1 MFEHVV
7 EWVRVRIAMVS
18 TMVMYGAGFFWIGT
32 VFVKFFR
39 KEPISYAHGSVE
51 LTSLMIICGFLL
63 FAAAYQIVFFTLWK
77 RPAESFLLE
86 LVAPWVFAI
95 SAVSLAIWL
104 YAGVSNFTAMIP
116 LLSTAAISGV
126 LSYSVWYGFMS
137 ERSGWIQSKQKALL
151 GGGNTSEPVVARAK
165 VPTKSFAQI
174 LGNEAVKARL
184 LEAGK
189 LVMSARSKDS
199 REPRNGVLLHGDPGN
214 GKTVFAEALA
224 GELKLP
230 FLQLS
235 VADVASKWVGEKT
248 SRIRQ
253 AFDQAMQSQP
263 CMLFIDEIDALLE
276 ARDGNSGGV
285 KEDRDAVNA
294 LLTLMVDVRAH
305 RVLLVA
311 ATNHLDRLDGA
322 GIREGRFD
330 FKVEI
335 TAPDAVARRGLLA
348 AGMRSNLPGVQVSDA
363 VLDAVSDR
371 WNGFSAKR
379 ILAVTEELPSYLDGR
394 TVATF
399 DDFMGALRVLQGQR
413 GTSLEGAKPLAE
425 LVLAPDAKEAI
436 ELIVGRMADPEYT
449 ERHGGTLPT
458 GVLLFG
464 PPGTGKTATCKAIAK
479 ELGWAFLPATGA
491 GLARSPKDL
500 EKLYLKAKEL
510 RPAIIFIDEADE
522 LLKNREFSQYTEA
535 TNTLLTLTEGV
546 GQRVKDVVWF
556 AATNHPDNI
565 DPALLRGGRFTE
577 KVLLD
582 LPSLEQIAQHLQRW
596 LAARSVRL
604 DDGFSFEKF
613 AEMVGQ
619 VSIANGEAVAQ
630 AALNRAVARRE
641 ASVIVRQG
649 DVEQATRLVLG

>member
-1 MFEHVV
+1 MFESIIL
-7 EWVRVRIAMVS
+7 WVRIRIAMLGYLV
-18 TMVMYGAGFFWIGT
+18 
-32 VFVKFFR
+32 
-39 KEPISYAHGSVE
+39 
-51 LTSLMIICGFLL
+51 LL
-63 FAAAYQIVFFTLWK
+63 FAGVSWLFGLAEAWMQSKPLLYAPGSMERGSLLVICALFLWSGIYNFVFHTLRRDYNESFFLRDLAPIVFVLAVIAMGVWIWMG
-77 RPAESFLLE
+77 PAKEASYLPLGG
-86 LVAPWVFAI
+86 VI
-95 SAVSLAIWL
+95 AVTGGLG
-104 YAGVSNFTAMIP
+104 YAA
-116 LLSTAAISGV
+116 
-126 LSYSVWYGFMS
+126 WYGILS
-137 ERSGWIQSKQKALL
+137 ERSSWVTNGAKTSIQHGSDA
-151 GGGNTSEPVVARAK
+151 EPVARTRKPKRTFADIQGNDAI
-165 VPTKSFAQI
+165 KS
-174 LGNEAVKARL
+174 RL
-184 LEAGK
+184 LEAGR
-189 LVMSARSKDS
+189 LVMNSRAKGG

-214 GKTVFAEALA
+214 GKTAFAEALA

-253 AFDQAMQSQP
+253 AFDQALQSQP

-276 ARDGNSGGV
+276 SRDGNSGGV

-305 RVLLVA
+305 KVLLVA

-330 FKVEI
+330 FKIEI
-335 TAPDAVARRGLLA
+335 SAPDAVARRGLLA
-348 AGMRSNLPGVQVSDA
+348 AGMRSNLPGVAVSDA

-394 TVATF
+394 KVATF

-413 GTSLEGAKPLAE
+413 GTSLEGAKPLAD
-425 LVLAPDAKEAI
+425 LVLSPDAKEAI
-436 ELIVGRMADPEYT
+436 DLIVGRMADPEYT
-449 ERHGGTLPT
+449 ERHGGTLPN

-491 GLARSPKDL
+491 TLARSPKDL
-500 EKLYLKAKEL
+500 EKLYAKAKEL
-510 RPAIIFIDEADE
+510 RPAIIFVDEADE

-582 LPSLEQIAQHLQRW
+582 LPSSEQIAQHLRRW
-596 LAARSVRL
+596 LDARSVQL
-604 DDGFSFEKF
+604 EQGFSVEMF
-613 AEMVGQ
+613 AGIVGQ

-630 AALNRAVARRE
+630 AALNRAVARRQGK
-641 ASVIVRQG
+641 VVVRQA
-649 DVEQATRLVLG
+649 DVEQAMRLVLG

>member
-1 MFEHVV
+1 MKKLSSKGSDLLGNQHALFLWSGIYNFVFYTLRRDYNESLFLR
-7 EWVRVRIAMVS
+7 ELAPI
-18 TMVMYGAGFFWIGT
+18 
-32 VFVKFFR
+32 VFV
-39 KEPISYAHGSVE
+39 
-51 LTSLMIICGFLL
+51 L
-63 FAAAYQIVFFTLWK
+63 
-77 RPAESFLLE
+77 
-86 LVAPWVFAI
+86 
-95 SAVSLAIWL
+95 AVLALGIWIWL
-104 YAGVSNFTAMIP
+104 GPAKEASYLPLGGVIAVTGSLGYAA
-116 LLSTAAISGV
+116 
-126 LSYSVWYGFMS
+126 WYGILS
-137 ERSGWIQSKQKALL
+137 ERSSWISNGEKTAIQRDGDA
-151 GGGNTSEPVVARAK
+151 EPIARAK
-165 VPTKSFAQI
+165 KPKRTFADIQ
-174 LGNEAVKARL
+174 GNDTLKVRL
-184 LEAGK
+184 IEAGK
-189 LVMSARSKDS
+189 AVMDS
-199 REPRNGVLLHGDPGN
+199 RVKGGREPRNGILLHGDPGN

-253 AFDQAMQSQP
+253 AFDQALQSQP

-276 ARDGNSGGV
+276 SRDGNSGGV

-305 RVLLVA
+305 KVLLVA

-348 AGMRSNLPGVQVSDA
+348 SGMRSNLPGVQVADS
-363 VLDAVSDR
+363 VLDAVAER

-379 ILAVTEELPSYLDGR
+379 ILAATEELPSYLGGR
-394 TVATF
+394 SVATYE
-399 DDFMGALRVLQGQR
+399 DFMGALRVLQGQR
-413 GTSLEGAKPLAE
+413 GTSLEGAKPLAD

-436 ELIVGRMADPEYT
+436 DLIVGRMADPEYT

-491 GLARSPKDL
+491 TLARSPKDR

-535 TNTLLTLTEGV
+535 TNTLLTMTEGV

-565 DPALLRGGRFTE
+565 DAALLRGGRFTE
-577 KVLLD
+577 KILLD
-582 LPSLEQIAQHLQRW
+582 LPSAEQIALHLQRW

-604 DDGFSFEKF
+604 DEGFDA
-613 AEMVGQ
+613 AELAQMIGT

-641 ASVIVRQG
+641 TPVVVRKA
-649 DVEQATRLVLG
+649 DAEQAARLVLG

>member
-1 MFEHVV
+1 MFQHIFEWFEEKGRLLAWLAIFAGGALWLGAVV
-7 EWVRVRIAMVS
+7 
-18 TMVMYGAGFFWIGT
+18 
-32 VFVKFFR
+32 VKLLSKTPLR
-39 KEPISYAHGSVE
+39 YEAHSVE
-51 LTSLMIICGFLL
+51 
-63 FAAAYQIVFFTLWK
+63 AAGLWIVCAVFIF
-77 RPAESFLLE
+77 SFLIQLIFYTSRRQVHNSIV
-86 LVAPWVFAI
+86 LMYLAPWGLVISIVAI
-95 SAVSLAIWL
+95 GLWVWTAPAPLVSYIPLASTAV
-104 YAGVSNFTAMIP
+104 VSGFTA
-116 LLSTAAISGV
+116 
-126 LSYSVWYGFMS
+126 YSVWYGFMS
-137 ERSGWIQSKQKALL
+137 EHSGWIKSKQRVAL
-151 GGGNTSEPVVARAK
+151 GGGQDSEGSVARAK
-165 VPTKSFAQI
+165 VPSKSFAQI

-184 LEAGK
+184 LDAGK

-253 AFDQAMQSQP
+253 AFDQALQSQP

-276 ARDGNSGGV
+276 SRDGSSGGV

-294 LLTLMVDVRAH
+294 LLTLMVDIRAH
-305 RVLLVA
+305 KVLLVA

-335 TAPDAVARRGLLA
+335 SAPDSVARRGLLA
-348 AGMRSNLPGVQVSDA
+348 AGMRSNLPGVQVADS
-363 VLDAVSDR
+363 VLDAVADR

-379 ILAVTEELPSYLDGR
+379 ILAVTEELPSYLGGR

-399 DDFMGALRVLQGQR
+399 EDFMGALRVLQGQR

-491 GLARSPKDL
+491 ALARSPKDL

-641 ASVIVRQG
+641 ASVIVRQA